1 MEQTKKEILKVW
13 EKAIP
18 VMNQDS
24 AYVRKDECG
33 AWIVFDDYG
42 NRNSEYGWEIAH
54 IIPAVHGGTD
64 DLSNLQ
70 PLQWENNL
78 AKGDGKMV
86 CKVTAVGTHNRV
98 VPFGDIIYE

>member
-42 NRNSEYGWEIAH
+42 NNYNW
-54 IIPAVHGGTD
+54 V
-64 DLSNLQ
+64 
-70 PLQWENNL
+70 W
-78 AKGDGKMV
+78 
-86 CKVTAVGTHNRV
+86 
-98 VPFGDIIYE
+98 